1 MKINSFYINEFKNI
15 YKQKM
20 QFPDSMSFLTL
31 IGLNGSGKS
40 NYLEAISLMFNKLFY
55 SQDLHSNMFGF
66 ELDYTMSDGSKYTI
80 SNESFKKNG
89 IEVERDQLSL
99 PTNVIA
105 CYSGESQ
112 RLWKQAY
119 EGPYME
125 FFNHAV
131 SNEYDEPKMLYINKY
146 AWPLCLIALLCCD
159 DNNIREFL
167 KSHFNVDEKQDAE
180 VCFKIEKDKLK
191 AYKSSK
197 LTDLLQRLDDKVNIA
212 TLSSMDIEPNLQ
224 LGSKEFC
231 RHLFFYLYL
240 AFMPKRNNTNKIEAA
255 ITHIDVIIKG
265 MSYRDISE
273 GEKKLLLIKCI
284 SSLLANENSVIIL
297 DEPDAHVHIAN
308 KEQICNM
315 CQTFPGVCILSTHSP
330 YIINHIAFESIRYID
345 NGKIKEIDDI
355 KALVSDIS
363 NHSIDILEGSLLF
376 TNKRLIITEG
386 PYDIKYIKHAA
397 EKLSEDNEEYVKF
410 KKISF
415 VSQGGA
421 NNVTSFFEESIKPV
435 LSGLDKV
442 LFIFDIDAST
452 GSGQKGYKEALSI
465 IEQYPGKVDAI
476 YYSKTYPI
484 PANVSV
490 DNAKPYYIEDYFTQE
505 EECRSVLAGLSHPM
519 SYADVMVATTHI
531 NKMKN
536 HLKKRYENYQKA
548 ELEGFKVLLDEILRH
563 FAFQ

>member
-1 MKINSFYINEFKNI
+1 MKINSLYIDGFKNI
-15 YKQKM
+15 SGQKM

-40 NYLEAISLMFNKLFY
+40 NYLEAISLMFNKLYY

-66 ELDYTMSDGSKYTI
+66 ELDYRMSDGSKYTV
-80 SNESFKKNG
+80 SNDTFKKDG
-89 IEVERDQLSL
+89 IEVERNQLPL

-119 EGPYME
+119 EEPYME

-131 SNEYDEPKMLYINKY
+131 NNEYEEPKMLYINKY
-146 AWPLCLIALLCCD
+146 AWPLCLISLLCCD
-159 DNNIREFL
+159 DNDIRDFL
-167 KSHFNVDEKQDAE
+167 KSHFNVDEKQDAD
-180 VCFKIEKDKLK
+180 VYFNIDRDKLK
-191 AYKSSK
+191 AYKSST
-197 LTDLLQRLDDKVNIA
+197 LTDLLQRLNDNMNIA
-212 TLSSMDIEPNLQ
+212 TLSSMDIDPNLQ
-224 LGSKEFC
+224 SGSKDFC

-240 AFMPKRNNTNKIEAA
+240 AFMPKRNVTNKIEAA
-255 ITHIDVIIKG
+255 ITNIDVRIKG
-265 MSYRDISE
+265 LSYKDISE

-284 SSLLANENSVIIL
+284 SSLLANEDSVIIL

-308 KEQICNM
+308 KEQICKM
-315 CQTFPGVCILSTHSP
+315 CQTFPGTCILSTHSP
-330 YIINHIAFESIRYID
+330 YIINHVPFESIRYID
-345 NGKIKEIDDI
+345 NGEIKNIDDI

-363 NHSIDILEGSLLF
+363 NHSMDILEGSLLF

-397 EKLSEDNEEYVKF
+397 EKLSEDNEEYKKF

-442 LFIFDIDAST
+442 LFIFDVDAST
-452 GSGQKGYKEALSI
+452 GNGQKGYKAALALK
-465 IEQYPGKVDAI
+465 EEYPKIDAI
-476 YYSKTYPI
+476 YYCDAYPI
-484 PANVSV
+484 PSTASV
-490 DNAKPYYIEDYFTQE
+490 DNAKPYYVEDYFSQKE
-505 EECRSVLAGLSHPM
+505 KYREVLSGLNNPM
-519 SYADVMVATTHI
+519 TYADVMIASNCI
-531 NKMKN
+531 KQMKEQ
-536 HLKKRYENYQKA
+536 LKNQYLNYPKA

-563 FAFQ
+563 FEFQ